1 MKLEIKGLSFLH
13 FNLLIYYYSLKTSSD
28 NHRKPTNI
36 DGNVRL
42 MRENMRSKN
51 FLSKPEKK
59 VKPTSLDDTIIE
71 KKILNVVEIAKK
83 VRRNNI
89 MQVIRTNDLFTTF
102 SKEKFD
108 IFTKEKSSVSLDD
121 EIQIL
126 ISSESDVNSQ
136 LGLYSY
142 WQDSKKKKNFDKEK
156 FIEDILTKSFQF

>member
-1 MKLEIKGLSFLH
+1 
-13 FNLLIYYYSLKTSSD
+13 
-28 NHRKPTNI
+28 
-36 DGNVRL
+36 
-42 MRENMRSKN
+42 
-51 FLSKPEKK
+51 
-59 VKPTSLDDTIIE
+59 
-71 KKILNVVEIAKK
+71 
-83 VRRNNI
+83 